1 MFPLGFLYPGE
12 ANRPPRPKHTNGKA
26 QDFSPI
32 DEILCH
38 TNFDRYHYCVTQLY
52 AFTSTTK
59 RESWWMVRPSARSRA
74 KLEENTACDHC
85 QREVVKF
92 VSCVM
97 MPGENHCC
105 NCHHREQKI
114 RCSFGKQCEKRKEDE
129 EKLELDDIEILKRAG
144 TILQNSIGTSKDPR
158 KVKKTKAAMKCLKQH
173 RKELKNHRRTVK

>member
-1 MFPLGFLYPGE
+1 
-12 ANRPPRPKHTNGKA
+12 
-26 QDFSPI
+26 
-32 DEILCH
+32 
-38 TNFDRYHYCVTQLY
+38 
-52 AFTSTTK
+52 
-59 RESWWMVRPSARSRA
+59 
-74 KLEENTACDHC
+74 
-85 QREVVKF
+85 
-92 VSCVM
+92 M